1 MVPLNAKPGATGAAA
16 ALTRLMNKTLRFR
29 VLGDSL
35 AAGVGCVRVEQSIG
49 HLLTA
54 SLRAAGHAV
63 ALGVH
68 AVPGARSADLAP
80 QVRAAVRSGAD
91 LALIVIGTNDLTRF
105 TPPAVGAQLLHDAVA
120 GLTRAGARTI
130 VVTAP
135 DLGVLAH
142 VPPAFRD
149 VVSHASRLYAQA
161 QADAVT
167 TAGGIVARVGSDVL
181 ARFAADDRLFS
192 ADRFHPSA
200 AGYALIAEALTPH
213 VLAATTS

>member
-1 MVPLNAKPGATGAAA
+1 VVPLNAKPGATTATT
-16 ALTRLMNKTLRFR
+16 ALTMSMNKTLRFR

-35 AAGVGCVRVEQSIG
+35 AAGVGCSRVEQSIG
-49 HLLTA
+49 HLLA
-54 SLRAAGHAV
+54 NSLRGAGHAV

-68 AVPGARSADLAP
+68 AVSGARSADLAP
-80 QVRAAVRSGAD
+80 QVRAAVRDGAD

-105 TPPAVGAQLLHDAVA
+105 TPPAVGARLLHDAVA
-120 GLTRAGARTI
+120 GLTRAGARTV

-149 VVSHASRLYAQA
+149 AVSHASRLYAQA
-161 QADAVT
+161 QATAAT
-167 TAGGIVARVGSDVL
+167 TAGGTVARVGPEVF
-181 ARFAADDRLFS
+181 ARFATDERLFS

-213 VLAATTS
+213 LLAATAG